1 MSRAPSEESE
11 EQRLEREARQKAEAD
26 EAARNQFPPP
36 PPPMTQQ
43 NFLQY
48 MQMMEERQRITM
60 EQQNKFFHDLLQQNK
75 VERPENQGVT
85 LSDFQNT
92 KPIYFA
98 YAPEPM
104 DAEDW
109 LMDTER
115 KLNTVGCNDL
125 EKVRYATH
133 LLCGPTAS
141 WWDNI
146 VAVYPA
152 DKVFTWDEFK
162 RKFRESNVPESIVE
176 LKRREFE
183 SLEQKDK
190 AILTYV
196 GSFRIVSEL
205 VDAAIT
211 LEDDFKQLQEEKRK
225 KAKFEP
231 KRFGS
236 NKPNMSLSFKPR
248 FNNNYNSRRNQAFQ
262 TANQIICR
270 SCGLPGH
277 HSRDCR
283 KPKIICFGCRQEGH
297 MLKDCPKRKNDGGQS
312 GGGGSQGGNTG
323 GNWKNKKPFGKLNCT
338 SLEEVVNSDPSSDRY
353 ASDTHSSWQNLFIL
367 PMKDIDVIL
376 GMNWLEENG
385 ALIDCTHKTV
395 SLKSPGGDRIIY
407 QGDKHTQI
415 EVELKLNSMKEV
427 KLEDIPIV
435 NEFQDVFPKELPRM
449 PPDREIEFT
458 IDLIPGTA
466 PIAKAPYKMGPKELK
481 ELKEQ
486 LDDLEQKGFIQESIS
501 PWGSPVIFVDK
512 RDGGRRMCGD
522 YRNLNNVTIKNKYPL
537 PRIQDLFDQ
546 VRGAGV
552 FSKIDLRSGYHQIKI
567 KKEDVP
573 KTAFVSRKCLK
584 TPDEP
589 VSHDELELQPDL
601 TYIEKPA
608 KILEE
613 NWKQLRNH
621 NKVLQDT
628 MEASP
633 REGSH
638 LEKEED
644 PRKTYPELFVL
655 QPQLRTKFSLRGKGC
670 NVPDDGG
677 RKGSERSHVG
687 PDPRRRGPGLGCAV
701 VQGPTS
707 PPPFFAYSF
716 VRKPKPRR
724 ETSRRVT
731 AASAGRRTP
740 ERKELSAGRNPPGVN
755 SLPEGEID
763 AIAIVIERDI
773 ISIIIIIISTI
784 YTAITT
790 AAPRHRC
797 SNSG

>member
-1 MSRAPSEESE
+1 
-11 EQRLEREARQKAEAD
+11 
-26 EAARNQFPPP
+26 
-36 PPPMTQQ
+36 
-43 NFLQY
+43 
-48 MQMMEERQRITM
+48 M
-60 EQQNKFFHDLLQQNK
+60 EQQNKFFQELLQQNR

-92 KPIYFA
+92 KPISFA

-104 DAEDW
+104 DAEVW

-133 LLCGPTAS
+133 LLCGPAAS
-141 WWDNI
+141 WWDI

-196 GSFRIVSEL
+196 REFSGLSRYAVEEVNTEDKKKKRFMRGLNPQFKVQLRMLRATEFQEL
-205 VDAAIT
+205 VDEPSLWKMISSNC
-211 LEDDFKQLQEEKRK
+211 KR
-225 KAKFEP
+225 
-231 KRFGS
+231 RRGRRL
-236 NKPNMSLSFKPR
+236 NLSL
-248 FNNNYNSRRNQAFQ
+248 
-262 TANQIICR
+262 
-270 SCGLPGH
+270 
-277 HSRDCR
+277 RD
-283 KPKIICFGCRQEGH
+283 
-297 MLKDCPKRKNDGGQS
+297 
-312 GGGGSQGGNTG
+312 
-323 GNWKNKKPFGKLNCT
+323 
-338 SLEEVVNSDPSSDRY
+338 
-353 ASDTHSSWQNLFIL
+353 LFIL

-435 NEFQDVFPKELPRM
+435 NEFQDVFPKELPGM

-573 KTAFVSRKCLK
+573 KTAFVSRSNVDPNNVPLASLVAQEENVDVNFIKNNNFNNNAYRNNSADAGYNPAEVHAANIRRAIAAGEESDHDFSIWSEDDQSSTDGESDLRFLANGESEEESDDDRFSWDDFTSSEGVK
-584 TPDEP
+584 EEEEEEEDDDDSSSDEP
-589 VSHDELELQPDL
+589 
-601 TYIEKPA
+601 PA
-608 KILEE
+608 KRFCPWPGNLSDFDSDEDDADEE
-613 NWKQLRNH
+613 DEDNEGPVGGHWS
-621 NKVLQDT
+621 DD
-628 MEASP
+628 EPAGSSADGSDDGDD
-633 REGSH
+633 EGS
-638 LEKEED
+638 
-644 PRKTYPELFVL
+644 
-655 QPQLRTKFSLRGKGC
+655 
-670 NVPDDGG
+670 DG
-677 RKGSERSHVG
+677 
-687 PDPRRRGPGLGCAV
+687 P
-701 VQGPTS
+701 
-707 PPPFFAYSF
+707 
-716 VRKPKPRR
+716 
-724 ETSRRVT
+724 
-731 AASAGRRTP
+731 
-740 ERKELSAGRNPPGVN
+740 
-755 SLPEGEID
+755 
-763 AIAIVIERDI
+763 
-773 ISIIIIIISTI
+773 
-784 YTAITT
+784 
-790 AAPRHRC
+790 
-797 SNSG
+797 